1 MLYSVSAS
9 QDERF
14 AYCNR
19 VRRTLVEVLTEFRH
33 TTPNIPVNYILD
45 LIPALQPRAFSI
57 ASAQS
62 VSDCLGTGDGGV
74 G

>member
-1 MLYSVSAS
+1 MRYIRILIMQAFFCL

-19 VRRTLVEVLTEFRH
+19 VRRSIVEVLYEFRE

-45 LIPALQPRAFSI
+45 LIPVLQPRAFSI
-57 ASAQS
+57 ASAQC
-62 VSDCLGTGDGGV
+62 VSI
-74 G
+74 